1 MFAAIAMSIALVGC
15 VATVTVDK
23 RPNIALPIYSDS
35 SCHTN
40 PVDYVVVDQGYE
52 VRYKK
57 WGFSTEIDSMS
68 AEIATNKTVKF
79 HLGGLHSIAP
89 TNSISIKMQ
98 DLVDLTNLLRDA
110 TNDTPC
116 VER

>member
-1 MFAAIAMSIALVGC
+1 MRVFAAFAVLLSGC

-68 AEIATNKTVKF
+68 AEITTNKTVKF
-79 HLGGLHSIAP
+79 NLGGLHSVAP
-89 TNSISIKMQ
+89 TNSVSIQMQ
-98 DLVDLTNLLRDA
+98 DLVDLTKILRA
-110 TNDTPC
+110 STNDTPC